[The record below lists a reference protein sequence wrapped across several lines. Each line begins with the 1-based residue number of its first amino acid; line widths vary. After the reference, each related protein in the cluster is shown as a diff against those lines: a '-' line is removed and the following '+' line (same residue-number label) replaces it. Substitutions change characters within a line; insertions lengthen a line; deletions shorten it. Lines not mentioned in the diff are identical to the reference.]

1 LRAFAG
7 VVFVGFIVA
16 TMRLLRAKPR
26 VPELPTEEELQ
37 QARQVIE
44 RSPHTVANLA
54 LLGDKHFFFNT
65 DKTAFVMFGIEGRSW
80 VSMGDPVGPREA
92 ADELAWDFREYCD
105 AGGRRPVFY
114 QVDESRLSTY
124 IEMGMTLIKLG
135 EEARVPLEDFGL
147 DGSSRKD
154 LRRTNKKVSE
164 AGCTFEIVPPD
175 ISDAFLAELKQVSD
189 TWLDAKSAGEKGFS
203 LGFFQPDYIRRCPI
217 AVVRSNGRVIAF
229 ANIWKGA
236 GHAELS
242 IDLMR
247 YLPDS
252 PHGVMEYLFI
262 QIMLWGKESGYAWFS
277 LGMAPLAGI
286 DAEPLAPLWN
296 QIAALTFRHGEHF
309 YNFQGLRQYKDK
321 FDPVWTPK
329 YLASPGGFAL
339 PVILANL
346 ATLIS
351 GGLKRLLVRG

>member
-1 LRAFAG
+1 
-7 VVFVGFIVA
+7 
-16 TMRLLRAKPR
+16 
-26 VPELPTEEELQ
+26 
-37 QARQVIE
+37 
-44 RSPHTVANLA
+44 
-54 LLGDKHFFFNT
+54 
-65 DKTAFVMFGIEGRSW
+65 
-80 VSMGDPVGPREA
+80 
-92 ADELAWDFREYCD
+92 
-105 AGGRRPVFY
+105 
-114 QVDESRLSTY
+114 
-124 IEMGMTLIKLG
+124 
-135 EEARVPLEDFGL
+135 LEDFGL